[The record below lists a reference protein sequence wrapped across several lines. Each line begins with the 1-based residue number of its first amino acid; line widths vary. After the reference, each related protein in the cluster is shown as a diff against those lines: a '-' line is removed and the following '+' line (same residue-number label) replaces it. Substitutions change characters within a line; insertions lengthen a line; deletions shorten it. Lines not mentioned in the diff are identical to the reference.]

1 MSKQIKLDDQV
12 YHRLDAIRVG
22 RETFSHAVERLL
34 DLYKAFEGLQSEF
47 IKRGHASLREEGE
60 RVKWE

>member
-1 MSKQIKLDDQV
+1 MSKQIKLDDPV
-12 YHRLDAIRVG
+12 YHRLDSIRVG

-34 DLYKAFEGLQSEF
+34 DLYRAFEGIQTRF
-47 IKRGHASLREEGE
+47 IKLGNRKLREEGE

>member
-12 YHRLDAIRVG
+12 YHRLDSIRVG

-34 DLYKAFEGLQSEF
+34 GLYKAFEELQAEF
-47 IKRGHASLREEGE
+47 IKRGLHNLREG
-60 RVKWE
+60 V

>member
-12 YHRLDAIRVG
+12 YHQLDYIRVG

-34 DLYKAFEGLQSEF
+34 SIYTTLETMQDRIIRQGLS
-47 IKRGHASLREEGE
+47 RLTEE
-60 RVKWE
+60 VKSKL